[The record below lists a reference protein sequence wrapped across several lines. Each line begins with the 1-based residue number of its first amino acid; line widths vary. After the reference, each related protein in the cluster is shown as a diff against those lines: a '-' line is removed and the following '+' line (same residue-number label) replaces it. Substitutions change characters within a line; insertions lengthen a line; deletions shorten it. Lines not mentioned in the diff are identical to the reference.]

1 MKIPKTNCAYDEMR
15 EVVNLVPHPQ
25 NPNTHTKI
33 QIKLLS
39 KIIEH
44 QGWRNPV
51 VVSKNSGY
59 IVAGHGRLLAAQQL
73 GLSEVPCD
81 IQEFETEADE
91 LAHLVADN
99 RIAELAEI
107 NRSAL
112 ADIVGEL
119 DNGEFDLE
127 LTGFELDDF
136 EELMTAAPPE
146 GEIEGDIKF
155 SERLGEANNYIVLKF
170 DNELDW
176 LSAQTHFELDSV
188 YSKRA
193 NGKPW
198 SKGIGRVLDGA
209 DYLNKANKI

>member
-1 MKIPKTNCAYDEMR
+1 
-15 EVVNLVPHPQ
+15 
-25 NPNTHTKI
+25 
-33 QIKLLS
+33 
-39 KIIEH
+39 
-44 QGWRNPV
+44 

-81 IQEFETEADE
+81 IQEFETAADE